1 MHDTKQFE
9 QLMLQYNQLKVGA
22 DDILQ
27 MINDENFDDAISMIK
42 SREAI
47 FLNCK
52 CMRKYLEL
60 TPSQEQ
66 QVNEIVDEIREL
78 ELRNI
83 ETLKK
88 NMNKVKQNLNELQ
101 KTEKIQVAYE
111 LKNDELSGSI
121 VNIKE

>member
-1 MHDTKQFE
+1 MHDKKQFE
-9 QLMLQYNQLKVGA
+9 QLMLQYNQLRVGA

-66 QVNEIVDEIREL
+66 QVNEIVDEIRKL

-88 NMNKVKQNLNELQ
+88 NMNEVKQNLNEIQ

-111 LKNDELSGSI
+111 LKNDELFGSI